1 MNGLRSDS
9 HDAAPPPGS
18 AGGLRPRSAGP
29 GGLEEERLRRVL
41 LHVET
46 HLQGA
51 LRLEELA
58 SVAGTSRA
66 HFARQFRRS
75 TGHSPHQYVL
85 RCRIEL
91 ARQLLRHTDLP
102 IGEIALRAG
111 FVDQSHL
118 NRRFR
123 AELGL
128 TPGLFA
134 QQARGRGARFHSL
147 KDAP

>member
-1 MNGLRSDS
+1 MDGLRHDS
-9 HDAAPPPGS
+9 HGAALPPG
-18 AGGLRPRSAGP
+18 GTGRPPRTPGP
-29 GGLEEERLRRVL
+29 GGLEEARLRRVL

-46 HLQGA
+46 HLQDA
-51 LRLEELA
+51 LSLVELA

-85 RCRIEL
+85 HCRIAF